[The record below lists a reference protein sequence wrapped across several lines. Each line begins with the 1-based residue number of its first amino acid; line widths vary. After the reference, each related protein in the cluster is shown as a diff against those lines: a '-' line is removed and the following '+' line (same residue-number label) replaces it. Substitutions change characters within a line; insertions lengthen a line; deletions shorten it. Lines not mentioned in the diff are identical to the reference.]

1 VVDQVF
7 QTRLGEPG
15 GVSARHAHGHTT
27 DRLFVTEGLMRI
39 VLYDARTG
47 SRTHGHLIER
57 RFGLVRPALAVVPP
71 GVWHGIQNL
80 ASTPSVV
87 LNLVDRAYDY
97 DDPDHRRLPPH
108 TEQIPLRF
116 A

>member
-1 VVDQVF
+1 
-7 QTRLGEPG
+7 
-15 GVSARHAHGHTT
+15 
-27 DRLFVTEGLMRI
+27 
-39 VLYDARTG
+39 
-47 SRTHGHLIER
+47 
-57 RFGLVRPALAVVPP
+57 
-71 GVWHGIQNL
+71 VWHGIQNL

-97 DDPDHRRLPPH
+97 DDPDHRRLPTH